1 MIFYLILESY
11 YAISGKRFQRLLK
24 TLSVTYQDQL
34 PIMAPTLEE
43 NICSRNKHQED
54 ADAPNQTRDKGA
66 LISNSPD
73 LVSVARKDKDAVF
86 LIEQI
91 LKNRKRQYSS
101 LGRDGEP
108 PLKMT

>member
-1 MIFYLILESY
+1 MVSVIIESY
-11 YAISGKRFQRLLK
+11 YTISGKRFQRLLK

-34 PIMAPTLEE
+34 SIMAPTLEE
-43 NICSRNKHQED
+43 DICSHDKHQGD
-54 ADAPNQTRDKGA
+54 ADAPNQTRDKGT

-73 LVSVARKDKDAVF
+73 LVSAARKDKDAVF

-91 LKNRKRQYSS
+91 FKNRKRQYSS